1 MIRMEEGYTRRR
13 FLRDASFAGGG
24 AVLLLGCT
32 AAPSQTGQDKSQGLT
47 GTNEQLKGLPRLE
60 GGQVITDPSQFP
72 ATFRESPVFAKLTA
86 DGKLPPVATRLGQDP
101 LVIKPVH
108 EIGKYGGVIRRGFL
122 GTGDRQNPA
131 RFCAGPDSLLYWD
144 YTWENVVGNIAR
156 SYELS
161 DGDKV
166 LTLHLRRGMRWSDG
180 APFTADDIVFWR
192 DDVSLNDELEAGSP
206 ALLADGKVIRVE
218 KVDAFTVR
226 YTSAV
231 PNSLLPRLMAGL
243 TDIAG
248 MAGNSF
254 FGGGGYAPKHYLS
267 KFHPKYTSAAQA
279 DKLAKDAGFDGWST
293 YFLFLT
299 SWTKNPDLPVV
310 TPWVVTRPI
319 NKPPFELAANPYSIW
334 VDSAGNQLPYIHTI
348 TMGNADNLEVISLRT
363 VAGEFDFQDRH
374 LGVTSLPV
382 LVQNQQRSNYTVH
395 RAPCRDLDFGVRLN
409 LAYDKDKYLGDL
421 IRTAD
426 FRRALSLG
434 VDRVQV
440 NQAFFL
446 GTSVPSATVPGDD
459 SIYFPGPEWRQK
471 WATHDPAQ
479 ANALL
484 DKIGLT
490 KKDSSGFRLR
500 ADGKGKIRLDYQAIK
515 AFSDFPGIGE
525 MIKKQWE
532 QIGIDL
538 NVQTIASDLLVQRT
552 LSGEL
557 MLSGHQVGTDDP
569 FLLPDTFLPTVTGNY
584 TGMIG
589 IPYAK
594 WFGSGGKQGVEPP
607 AELKL
612 KEGMDLYRQGLQATN
627 SERIRIGKELYKLH
641 ADQVWTIGVVGFG
654 LSSYGLYIANNKLHN
669 VPGRILNTNHQ
680 KTPSNALPMTFF
692 YA

>member
-1 MIRMEEGYTRRR
+1 MEEGFTRRR

-24 AVLLLGCT
+24 TLLLLACT
-32 AAPSQTGQDKSQGLT
+32 AAPQQSTQGNAKIPN
-47 GTNEQLKGLPRLE
+47 TNDQLKGLPTLE
-60 GGQVITDPSQFP
+60 GGQVVTDQSQFP
-72 ATFRESPVFAKLTA
+72 TTFHESPEFAKLTA
-86 DGKLPPVATRLGQDP
+86 SGKLPAVADRLGQDP
-101 LVIKPVH
+101 LVIKPAH
-108 EIGKYGGVIRRGFL
+108 EIGKYGGVLRRGFL
-122 GTGDRQNPA
+122 GNGDRQNGA

-144 YTWENVVGNIAR
+144 YKWENVVGNIAKA
-156 SYELS
+156 YELS
-161 DGDKV
+161 DGDRV
-166 LTLHLRRGMRWSDG
+166 LTLHLRRGLKWSDG
-180 APFTADDIVFWR
+180 APFTADDIIFWR
-192 DDVSLNDELEAGSP
+192 ADVSLNDELEGGSTGLVAG
-206 ALLADGKVIRVE
+206 GKDVRVE
-218 KVDAFTVR
+218 KVDEFTVR
-226 YTSAV
+226 FVSTVS
-231 PNSLLPRLMAGL
+231 NSLLPRLIAGVSDL
-243 TDIAG
+243 GG

-267 KFHPKYTSAAQA
+267 KFHPKYTSKAQA
-279 DKLAKDAGFDGWST
+279 DKLAKDAGFDGWGS
-293 YFLFLT
+293 YFIFLAT
-299 SWTKNPDLPVV
+299 WSKNPDLPVV
-310 TPWVVTRPI
+310 TPWIVTRPI
-319 NKPPFELAANPYSIW
+319 NKPPWELAANPYSIW
-334 VDSAGNQLPYIHTI
+334 VDTAGNQLPYIHTI
-348 TMGNADNLEVISLRT
+348 TMASADNLEVINLRA

-374 LGVTSLPV
+374 LGVTNLPV

-395 RAPCRDLDFGVRLN
+395 RAPGRDLDFGVRFN

-434 VDRVQV
+434 VDRDQI

-446 GTSVPSATVPGDD
+446 GTSVPTATVPGDD
-459 SIYFPGPEWRQK
+459 SMYFPGPEWRVK

-479 ANALL
+479 ANQLL

-490 KKDSSGFRLR
+490 KKDSSGFRMR
-500 ADGKGKIRLDYQAIK
+500 ADGKGKIRLDYQAVK

-525 MIKKQWE
+525 MIQKQWQ

-538 NVQTIASDLLVQRT
+538 NVQTIASDLIVQRT
-552 LSGEL
+552 LAGEM

-594 WFGSGGKQGVEPP
+594 WFLSNGKQGVEPP
-607 AELKL
+607 EELKL
-612 KEGMDLYRQGLQATN
+612 QEGMALYRKGLQATAA
-627 SERIRIGKELYKLH
+627 ERVQIGKDLYKLH

-654 LSSYGLYIANNKLHN
+654 LSSYGLYVASNKLRN
-669 VPGRILNTNHQ
+669 VPGRILNTAHQ

>member
-1 MIRMEEGYTRRR
+1 MEEGYTRRK
-13 FLRDASFAGGG
+13 FLRDAGFAGGG
-24 AVLLLGCT
+24 AVLLLACT
-32 AAPSQTGQDKSQGLT
+32 AAPDQVAPGGSQGSA
-47 GTNEQLKGLPRLE
+47 GTNNQLKGLPALE
-60 GGQVITDPSQFP
+60 GGQVVTDPTQFP
-72 ATFRESPVFAKLTA
+72 TAFRESPEFAKLTA
-86 DGKLPPVATRLGQDP
+86 GGKLPPVATRIGQDP
-101 LVIKPVH
+101 LVLKPVH
-108 EIGKYGGVIRRGFL
+108 EVGKYGGTLRRGFL
-122 GTGDRQNPA
+122 GTGDRQNAA

-144 YTWENVVGNIAR
+144 YKWENVVGNVAR
-156 SYELS
+156 GFELS

-180 APFTADDIVFWR
+180 APFTADDIIFWR
-192 DDVSLNDELEAGSP
+192 EDVSLHPELEAGSP
-206 ALLADGKVIRVE
+206 ALLAAGKEVRVE
-218 KVDAFTVR
+218 KVDAYTVR
-226 YTSAV
+226 YVSPV
-231 PNSLLPRLMAGL
+231 SNSMLPRLMAGL
-243 TDIAG
+243 TDIGG

-267 KFHPKYTSAAQA
+267 KFHPKYTSKAEA
-279 DKLAKDAGFDGWST
+279 DKLAKDAGVDGWSS
-293 YFLFLT
+293 YFT
-299 SWTKNPDLPVV
+299 NRNTWSRNPDLPVLS
-310 TPWVVTRPI
+310 PWVVTRPI
-319 NKPPFELAANPYSIW
+319 NNPPWELAANPYSIW
-334 VDSAGNQLPYIHTI
+334 VDTAGNQLPYIHTI
-348 TMGNADNLEVISLRT
+348 TMGNADNLEVINLRT

-382 LVQNQQRSNYTVH
+382 LLENQKRSNYTVH
-395 RAPCRDLDFGVRLN
+395 RAPGRDLDFGIRLN

-434 VDRVQV
+434 VDRNQV

-446 GTSVPSATVPGDD
+446 GTSVPTATVPADD
-459 SIYFPGPEWRQK
+459 SVYFPGPEWRQK

-484 DKIGLT
+484 DKMGLT
-490 KKDSSGFRLR
+490 QKDGAGFRQR
-500 ADGKGKIRLDYQAIK
+500 ADGKGKIRLDYQSVK

-538 NVQTIASDLLVQRT
+538 NVQTVAGDLVVQRT
-552 LSGEL
+552 LAGEL

-594 WFGSGGKQGVEPP
+594 WFGSDGKQGTEPP
-607 AELKL
+607 AALKL
-612 KEGMDLYRQGLQATN
+612 KEGMALYRQGLEA
-627 SERIRIGKELYKLH
+627 SEAERIRIGKELYKLH

-654 LSSYGLYIANNKLHN
+654 LSSYGIYIASNKLRN